1 MRRGANLRIDAR
13 PVNLPL
19 PESLLRLAVVEE
31 GWRGSKKPSVSP
43 LIQALMFARVMIRNL
58 GSGHR

>member
-1 MRRGANLRIDAR
+1 MDAR
-13 PVNLPL
+13 PVNLL
-19 PESLLRLAVVEE
+19 SPESLLRLAVVED

-58 GSGHR
+58 GSGRR

>member
-1 MRRGANLRIDAR
+1 MDAR
-13 PVNLPL
+13 PVNLL
-19 PESLLRLAVVEE
+19 SPESLLRLAVVED

-58 GSGHR
+58 DSGRR